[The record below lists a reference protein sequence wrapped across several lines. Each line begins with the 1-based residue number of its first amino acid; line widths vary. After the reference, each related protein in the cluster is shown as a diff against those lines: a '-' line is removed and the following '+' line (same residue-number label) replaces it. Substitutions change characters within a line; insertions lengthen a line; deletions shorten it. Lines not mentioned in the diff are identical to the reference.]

1 MRPGG
6 ELLQLSISADHA
18 AAKMCDM
25 GVTTD
30 QIWEARQGRLDELH
44 VDFFTCECP

>member
-6 ELLQLSISADHA
+6 ELLKLSISADHA
-18 AAKMCDM
+18 AAKLCDK

-30 QIWEARQGRLDELH
+30 QIWEARWAQRDDFDVG
-44 VDFFTCECP
+44 FFTCECG